1 MKILVIGSGGREHA
15 LVWKLRQS
23 PRVRQIYCA
32 PGNAGIG
39 ELAELVPLAP
49 DDVAGL
55 LRFATTEKI
64 DLTVVGP
71 EVSLS
76 LGIVDQF
83 KAHGLRIFGPVQ
95 QAAQLE
101 VSKAFAKQL
110 MQEQGVPTA
119 AFATFTDPVAAR
131 TYVDQIGAPIVIKA
145 DGLAAGKGVLICHTV
160 QDAHQ
165 AIDDIMRA
173 RAFGT
178 AGDRVVIEEFLEG
191 EEASFL
197 AFTDGTT
204 VLPLASAQDHKR
216 IFDNEQGPN
225 TGGMGA
231 YSPAPVVTPAL
242 VDRIV
247 NEIML
252 PTIQG
257 LKRRGITYKGILYA
271 GLMIRDT
278 SVKVIEFNARF
289 GDPECQPLM
298 VRLQSDL
305 VEVMEAVIDER
316 LGEITLTWDP
326 RPAVCVVLAAE
337 GYPGKYETGKPIRGL
352 ESLHDWRDGVVF
364 HSGTATDTV
373 VVTKRGQATAAVNL
387 LVTKGG
393 RVLGVTALGDDI
405 RAAIATAYQAVTKIS
420 WPGMHYRRDIGQRA
434 LDR

>member
-39 ELAELVPLAP
+39 ELAELVALAS
-49 DDVAGL
+49 DDIAGL
-55 LRFATTEKI
+55 LQFATKEKI

-71 EVSLS
+71 EVALS

-83 KAHGLRIFGPVQ
+83 AAQGLRIFGPVQ

-131 TYVDQIGAPIVIKA
+131 TYVTQVGAPIVIKA
-145 DGLAAGKGVLICHTV
+145 DGLAAGKGVLICRTV
-160 QDAHQ
+160 QEAHH
-165 AIDDIMRA
+165 AINEMMCGHV
-173 RAFGT
+173 FGT

-204 VLPLASAQDHKR
+204 VLPLASTQDHKR
-216 IFDNEQGPN
+216 VFDNDQGPN

-242 VDRIV
+242 AERIV

-257 LKRRGITYKGILYA
+257 LKRRRITYKGILYA
-271 GLMIRDT
+271 GLMIRGT
-278 SVKVIEFNARF
+278 NVKVVEFNARF

-305 VEVMEAVIDER
+305 VEVMDAAIDER
-316 LGEITLTWDP
+316 LADVSLTWNPD
-326 RPAVCVVLAAE
+326 PAVCVVLTAG
-337 GYPGKYETGKPIRGL
+337 GYPGHYETGKPIAGL
-352 ESLHDWRDGVVF
+352 DALRQWQEGMVF
-364 HSGTATDTV
+364 HAGTAKIDS
-373 VVTKRGQATAAVNL
+373 QI
-387 LVTKGG
+387 VTKGG
-393 RVLGVTALGDDI
+393 RVLGVTATGRDI
-405 RAAIATAYQAVTKIS
+405 SAAIATAYQAVAKIS

-434 LDR
+434 LVRSEVTGSR

>member
-1 MKILVIGSGGREHA
+1 MKVLVIGSGGREHA
-15 LVWKLRQS
+15 LVWKLQQS
-23 PRVRQIYCA
+23 PRVQKIYCA

-39 ELAELVPLAP
+39 ELAELVAIAP
-49 DDVAGL
+49 DDIAGL
-55 LRFATTEKI
+55 LQFATTENI

-71 EVSLS
+71 ELSLS
-76 LGIVDQF
+76 LGIVDRFTAQ
-83 KAHGLRIFGPVQ
+83 GLRIFGPVQ

-131 TYVDQIGAPIVIKA
+131 NYIAQVGAPIVVKA
-145 DGLAAGKGVLICHTV
+145 DGLAAGKGVRVCHTV
-160 QDAHQ
+160 QEAQQ
-165 AIDDIMRA
+165 AIDDMMHGRV
-173 RAFGT
+173 FGT
-178 AGDRVVIEEFLEG
+178 AGDRVVIEELLEG

-216 IFDNEQGPN
+216 VFDGEQGPN

-242 VDRIV
+242 AERIV
-247 NEIML
+247 QEVML

-271 GLMIRDT
+271 GLMINGT
-278 SVKVIEFNARF
+278 NVKVIEFNARF

-305 VEVMEAVIDER
+305 VEVMDAAIDGR
-316 LGEITLTWDP
+316 LADVSLTWNPD
-326 RPAVCVVLAAE
+326 PAVCVVLAAG
-337 GYPGKYETGKPIRGL
+337 GYPGNYETGKPISGL
-352 ESLHDWRDGVVF
+352 ESLYNWSEGVVF
-364 HSGTATDTV
+364 HAGTAKTDSQT
-373 VVTKRGQATAAVNL
+373 
-387 LVTKGG
+387 VTKGG
-393 RVLGVTALGDDI
+393 RVLGVTATGKDI
-405 RAAIATAYQAVTKIS
+405 SAAIATAYQAVAKIF

-434 LDR
+434 LARL